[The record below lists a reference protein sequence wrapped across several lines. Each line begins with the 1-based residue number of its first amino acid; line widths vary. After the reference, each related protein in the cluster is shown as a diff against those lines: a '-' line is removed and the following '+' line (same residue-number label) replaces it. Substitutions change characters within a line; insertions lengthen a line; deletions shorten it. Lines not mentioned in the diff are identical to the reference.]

1 MGSPETQ
8 VADVGAAVGTDGQ
21 AFSAVLDANSAETL
35 VVPGGD
41 FLLTADYVREGPD
54 LLLISPDGTQVLIRD
69 FFSGD
74 AAPDLFTEFGARITG
89 ALAETLAGPEFP
101 GQYAQAAPGEIQPI
115 GQIEVAEGDVFATRA
130 DGTRVALGVGDSVF
144 QGDVLETSGNGTV
157 GLVFVDDTTFSLG
170 ADGRMVLDELVF
182 DPGTNEGTSSFN
194 IVQGVFSFVSGRIA
208 SSGAEQMTVSTPV
221 VTIGI
226 RGTQVAGV
234 AAAEGQE
241 NTVTLLPDANGVVG
255 ELSITN
261 GAGVSFV
268 LNQPN
273 QSIQATSFNAPISEP
288 VIFTDAQ
295 VNNLFGTALAVLP
308 PSPAAAGGPDAGG
321 EAAGEGEGGIAV

>member
-1 MGSPETQ
+1 MADDGRTSVDGLGFANVGDPRRESPDLD
-8 VADVGAAVGTDGQ
+8 VADAATAIGADGA
-21 AFSAVLDANSAETL
+21 AFSAVLDANGGESL
-35 VVPGGD
+35 IVPGGD

-54 LLLISPDGTQVLIRD
+54 LLLISADGTQVLVRD

-74 AAPDLFTEFGARITG
+74 APPDLFTEFGARISG
-89 ALAETLAGPEFP
+89 DLAETLAGPEFP
-101 GQYAQAAPGEIQPI
+101 GQYTQAAPGDIQPI

-144 QGDVLETSGNGTV
+144 QGDVLETAGNGTV
-157 GLVFVDDTTFSLG
+157 GLVFVDDATFSLG
-170 ADGRMVLDELVF
+170 GDGRMVLDELVF

-194 IVQGVFSFVSGRIA
+194 FVQGVFSFVSGKIA
-208 SSGAEQMTVSTPV
+208 ASGADQMTVSTPV

-241 NTVTLLPDANGVVG
+241 NTVTLLADANGVVG

-268 LNQPN
+268 PQP
-273 QSIQATSFNAPISEP
+273 
-288 VIFTDAQ
+288 AQ
-295 VNNLFGTALAVLP
+295 PKHPGPPASTP
-308 PSPAAAGGPDAGG
+308 PSVNP
-321 EAAGEGEGGIAV
+321 